1 MNLLGDFSVRIW
13 DIDTSD
19 NFLLPTFLPNTSK
32 TSPIHTSKNRTSS
45 LRIGTAATTTATTTP
60 MEVFT
65 CIAYCSDNQTLCA
78 GTNQGNLYTWKRTN
92 YSVDVPE
99 NTWQLNNISAVR
111 GAIKQCTWGV
121 CETVK
126 PCIMVNCIANVYIL
140 KVRSDITKLGNYD
153 TANRKQY
160 RNLLIYIMNSC
171 KFVF

>member
-1 MNLLGDFSVRIW
+1 
-13 DIDTSD
+13 
-19 NFLLPTFLPNTSK
+19 
-32 TSPIHTSKNRTSS
+32 
-45 LRIGTAATTTATTTP
+45 

-140 KVRSDITKLGNYD
+140 KVRTDTTKLGNYD
-153 TANRKQY
+153 TQQTENNTKPFNLHNEFMQICFLNY
-160 RNLLIYIMNSC
+160 TQISLYKMSLGTTIGVSSLSRNMGNAKKC
-171 KFVF
+171 